1 MEPLMSVKDAA
12 TFLALSVFTIRAYV
26 ASGKL
31 NPVRIGRRVLIEQSE
46 IRRFIECSR
55 QRTMSPSD
63 HVSNSREFTRE

>member
-31 NPVRIGRRVLIEQSE
+31 RAVRLGRRVLLEQSE
-46 IRRFIECSR
+46 LRRFVAE
-55 QRTMSPSD
+55 SPHTGSSVND
-63 HVSNSREFTRE
+63 PVTTP